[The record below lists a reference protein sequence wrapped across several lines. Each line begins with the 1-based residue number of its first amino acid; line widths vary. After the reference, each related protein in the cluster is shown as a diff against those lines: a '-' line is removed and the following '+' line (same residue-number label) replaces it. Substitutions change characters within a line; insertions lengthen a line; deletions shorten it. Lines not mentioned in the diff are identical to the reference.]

1 MLFFGDRVRPSIS
14 LIFDSSDRPRQSDLH
29 QESVHTVTIRASN
42 YNVLLPLK
50 LMAFFDTTLTISS
63 IGLALAA
70 FRQSVAF
77 FEPIRPADLYK
88 AKDPIT
94 KPTSA
99 SQSSELRG

>member
-1 MLFFGDRVRPSIS
+1 
-14 LIFDSSDRPRQSDLH
+14 
-29 QESVHTVTIRASN
+29 
-42 YNVLLPLK
+42 
-50 LMAFFDTTLTISS
+50 MAFFDTTLTISS